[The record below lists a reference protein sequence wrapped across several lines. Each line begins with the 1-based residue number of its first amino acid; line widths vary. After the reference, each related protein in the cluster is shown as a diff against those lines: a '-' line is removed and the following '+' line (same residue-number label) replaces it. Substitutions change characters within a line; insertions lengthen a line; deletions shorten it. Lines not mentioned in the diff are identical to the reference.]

1 MGAAYFCQAVN
12 LLVGVLMVPTLLKF
26 FDPGQFV
33 LWAIFTTW
41 GGLTLQIESS
51 IQIVSGRRIA
61 REFHGGRPLAHTL
74 GGVRLAYR
82 KLAAMTLGPVA
93 LAGFLYLS
101 YVAAPRLST
110 HWAFEWL
117 IFVAAY
123 GVNYWFG
130 VNNAVL
136 LATDHVE
143 TYSYIAAFTRL
154 VNFVGTL
161 WSLSVGF
168 GVLGVCICFA
178 SSVALNCALMALAA
192 RRALETN
199 LPPASV
205 SAAEAGSSSAAGG
218 IVLYT
223 TYTVAAYALYKIGVL
238 TATSFFDKEVVGAY
252 SLTLQAYTML
262 SSIALVPVQARLS
275 RLVKALLAERQQD
288 VVRELTFTL
297 VTANAVF
304 ALGTAV
310 LLWIGG
316 DMLDRIGARV
326 SLPPPIELI
335 SVGLAFVIEL
345 NLFIFINLLVTQ
357 QQFRFVK
364 VYVSCVAV
372 ALLLAATAVA
382 AGQPLVRSLVIL
394 PVLVQVFVCL
404 PAVIWL
410 VSAQMG
416 VSPRSFAKALLQ
428 HLKWSRQ

>member
-61 REFHGGRPLAHTL
+61 REFHGSRPLAHTL
-74 GGVRLAYR
+74 DGVRLAYR
-82 KLAAMTLGPVA
+82 KLAATTLGPVA
-93 LAGFLYLS
+93 IAGFVYLS

-110 HWAFEWL
+110 QWAIEWL

-143 TYSYIAAFTRL
+143 TYNYIAAFTRL

-161 WSLSVGF
+161 SSLSVGF

-178 SSVALNCALMALAA
+178 GSVALNCALMAIAA
-192 RRALETN
+192 RRVLAAN
-199 LPPASV
+199 LPAELAGPAP
-205 SAAEAGSSSAAGG
+205 AEGSTAAGG

-223 TYTVAAYALYKIGVL
+223 TYTIAAYGLYKLGVL
-238 TATSFFDKEVVGAY
+238 TATSFFDKQAVSAY

-262 SSIALVPVQARLS
+262 SSIALVPIQARLS
-275 RLVKALLAERQQD
+275 RLVKALLANRQQD
-288 VVRELTFTL
+288 VIRELTFTL
-297 VTANAVF
+297 VTANGAF
-304 ALGTAV
+304 LMGTGV
-310 LLWIGG
+310 LLGIGS
-316 DMLDRIGARV
+316 DMLDSIGARV
-326 SLPPPIELI
+326 GLPPPTELI
-335 SVGLAFVIEL
+335 SVGLAFMIEL

-364 VYVSCVAV
+364 VYVGCVV
-372 ALLLAATAVA
+372 IALLIAATAVVL
-382 AGQPLVRSLVIL
+382 GQPLVRSLVVL
-394 PVLVQVFVCL
+394 PALIQASICL

-410 VSAQMG
+410 VCAQMG
-416 VSPRSFAKALLQ
+416 VSPRSFAKSILQ
-428 HLKWSRQ
+428 HLKWGR